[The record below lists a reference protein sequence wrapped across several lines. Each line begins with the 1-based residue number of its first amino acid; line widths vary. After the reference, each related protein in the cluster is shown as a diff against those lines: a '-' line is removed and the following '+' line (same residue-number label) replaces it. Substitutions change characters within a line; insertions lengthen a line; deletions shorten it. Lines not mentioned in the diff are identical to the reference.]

1 MLNISTDHMNME
13 SEVSTGVKKVETIY
27 EPWSED
33 KPVDGNVVRINLVV
47 YVLNEED
54 KEVVIEDSRQRQQGM
69 PFSFVLG
76 STDVIEGINMAVRS
90 FGQGERSKVKI
101 SSDLAYGET

>member
-1 MLNISTDHMNME
+1 VLNISTDHME
-13 SEVSTGVKKVETIY
+13 SAVSTGVKKAETIY
-27 EPWSED
+27 KPWSED
-33 KPVDGNVVRINLVV
+33 KPVDGNVVRINLMV

-54 KEVVIEDSRQRQQGM
+54 KEVVIEDSRQRQQSM

-90 FGQGERSKVKI
+90 FGQGARSKVKI
-101 SSDLAYGET
+101 SSDLAYGKT